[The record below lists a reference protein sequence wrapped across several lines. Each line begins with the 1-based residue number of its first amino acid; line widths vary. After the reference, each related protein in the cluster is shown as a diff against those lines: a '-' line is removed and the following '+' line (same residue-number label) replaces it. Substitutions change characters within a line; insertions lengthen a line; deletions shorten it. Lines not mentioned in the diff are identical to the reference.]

1 MQRNAFHA
9 VCCLQVLMK
18 VVEGTTV
25 DDAVN
30 IMNEAHLNGLALVAQ
45 CAQVRLMSVS
55 LSMAICFAGRAPR
68 LLAGGVCC
76 AGGAARGSRQGG
88 PCAHPVAVLV
98 CCCPCL
104 AALAGWLQDQ
114 AEQYCE
120 SLRLNGLIVTIE
132 PAGDGGSGGGGSGGE
147 GGGPNT
153 ST

>member
-1 MQRNAFHA
+1 MHA
-9 VCCLQVLMK
+9 
-18 VVEGTTV
+18 
-25 DDAVN
+25 
-30 IMNEAHLNGLALVAQ
+30 
-45 CAQVRLMSVS
+45 
-55 LSMAICFAGRAPR
+55 
-68 LLAGGVCC
+68 LLAGAPDCQTASPKPLLPLLLLRHYRC
-76 AGGAARGSRQGG
+76 HCSY
-88 PCAHPVAVLV
+88 